1 MLSLEVLLKS
11 DALARGLAHFGSQM
25 SSESMFGAFSR
36 LSRRM
41 VPRVPQ
47 KAYSER
53 FRALAAEWSQEGL
66 RRPIL
71 SAFALWPPNGP
82 RRASEGLFGASSR
95 LHCSMKRFSR
105 CSRASETKRR
115 VHFSEI
121 NPKSV
126 GIWVV
131 LGWDFN
137 SELATP
143 PPPIIFK
150 GGGGV
155 FACAAKTLKL
165 TDTHHVIPVV
175 WCVSGSES
183 WEQPHLG

>member
-1 MLSLEVLLKS
+1 MLSLEVLL
-11 DALARGLAHFGSQM
+11 LPGG
-25 SSESMFGAFSR
+25 
-36 LSRRM
+36 
-41 VPRVPQ
+41 PQ
-47 KAYSER
+47 KPCSER
-53 FRALAAEWSQEGL
+53 FRVWAAEWPQEVFRKLVLSLFRALAAEWSQEGL

-115 VHFSEI
+115 VHFSEL

-155 FACAAKTLKL
+155 FACAAKTLNPK
-165 TDTHHVIPVV
+165 P
-175 WCVSGSES
+175 
-183 WEQPHLG
+183 